1 MTATERGQGPR
12 RSGLSLGRLASM
24 TQVVF
29 AGLLAIVASFAAE
42 PGILPRGVVI
52 FLVFGVPALVGW
64 TGAVRNRPALLVGAG
79 LTSFVGAFIAFSGV
93 TLIFLIPALLFVFGA
108 VQVQGS
114 SRMRGRESIAG
125 GVLRAG
131 AAIAIVVMLVG
142 AGGSALLITDEGCWA
157 DSSDSGGRVEPFPY
171 TTGEI
176 SVPPAAT
183 SVTCSTG
190 VISPRGVGL
199 AVLLWA
205 GALLLAERSS
215 RRRNSPYV
223 SGSGTHWPSA
233 TPTATNNG

>member
-1 MTATERGQGPR
+1 
-12 RSGLSLGRLASM
+12 M
-24 TQVVF
+24 TQAVF

-42 PGILPRGVVI
+42 PGFLPRGVVI
-52 FLVFGVPALVGW
+52 FLVFAVPALVGW
-64 TGAVRNRPALLVGAG
+64 LGVVRSRPALLIGAG

-93 TLIFLIPALLFVFGA
+93 TLILLIPALLFVFGA
-108 VQVQGS
+108 VHVQGS
-114 SRMRGRESIAG
+114 SPAGGRESTASGI
-125 GVLRAG
+125 VRTG

-157 DSSDSGGRVEPFPY
+157 DYRDSGGRVEPFPY

-183 SVTCSTG
+183 SVGCSTG
-190 VISPRGVGL
+190 IISPRGVGL

-215 RRRNSPYV
+215 SRRNGPYV